1 MAIFAHK
8 PVKIRNYLFLLVY
21 FCSIPALAADSLGRL
36 FLTPD
41 QRAQLEIARSQR
53 DRRLPIAETEGA
65 PTAAPVPQGPDV
77 VTYSGVV
84 RRSDGKS
91 TVWLNGKP
99 VNERNRSQPEHEV
112 SVTGLQRDGAV
123 SVAIPQA
130 DRRASLKV
138 GQSLEVTSG
147 AIEESYSRRV
157 TLPRPAENTSAA
169 APAAPP
175 PAAAA
180 TTKPAGRPV
189 RPSDAKESDPESGAA
204 PAVPVVR
211 TQGK

>member
-1 MAIFAHK
+1 MAILAHK
-8 PVKIRNYLFLLVY
+8 PVKIRNYLFLLIY
-21 FCSIPALAADSLGRL
+21 CCSIPALAADSLGRL
-36 FLTPD
+36 FLTSD

-53 DRRLPIAETEGA
+53 DRRLPITVTEGA
-65 PTAAPVPQGPDV
+65 PTAAPAPAPQGPDV

-91 TVWLNGKP
+91 TVWLNGKA

-147 AIEESYSRRV
+147 AIEESYSRRA
-157 TLPRPAENTSAA
+157 TLPRPAAITAA
-169 APAAPP
+169 TAPAAPP
-175 PAAAA
+175 TAAAAA
-180 TTKPAGRPV
+180 TKPVGRPV
-189 RPSDAKESDPESGAA
+189 RPSDTKESDPESGAA
-204 PAVPVVR
+204 PAVRVP
-211 TQGK
+211 GK

>member
-1 MAIFAHK
+1 MASLARK
-8 PVKIRNYLFLLVY
+8 RLGMRNYLFLLIV
-21 FCSIPALAADSLGRL
+21 FCSSPVLAADSLGRL

-41 QRAQLEIARSQR
+41 QRAQLEIARAQR

-65 PTAAPVPQGPDV
+65 PTAAPAPQGPDV

-91 TVWLNGKP
+91 TVWLNDKP
-99 VNERNRSQPEHEV
+99 VNERNRIQPEHEV

-147 AIEESYSRRV
+147 VIEESYSRRA
-157 TLPRPAENTSAA
+157 TLPRPAENASAP
-169 APAAPP
+169 APAAST
-175 PAAAA
+175 AATTAA
-180 TTKPAGRPV
+180 TTKPVGRPL
-189 RPSDAKESDPESGAA
+189 RPSDTKESDPESGAA
-204 PAVPVVR
+204 PAVRVP
-211 TQGK
+211 GK